1 MARGLL
7 IYYLDFVH
15 YIFFC
20 MFVLLKLELVSFQFT
35 SKIPEV
41 LMEYTYYLFFYTI
54 SIPSWQWVERKM
66 DPETVELSFS

>member
-1 MARGLL
+1 
-7 IYYLDFVH
+7 
-15 YIFFC
+15 